1 MRAPLSW
8 LRDFIDISDVP
19 QSIAERLTML
29 GLEVE
34 GVEEINGDAVF
45 DISVTP
51 NRPDC
56 LSVTGIARE
65 ISLAYKKRFKSLK
78 IKRFTLKKKEDFK
91 VHIERKDLCGRYA
104 GRIIRGVRIGDSPE
118 WMKRRLDL
126 SGIRSINSIV
136 DITNYV
142 MLESGQPLHAFD
154 LRKLRGGMIRVD
166 VAHNVE
172 SIVTLDSVKRKL
184 REDTLLIWDGER
196 PIAIAGVM
204 GGIDSG
210 VDEKTED
217 IFLESAY
224 FDPVSVRRTSRALGL
239 KTESSYRFERRVDIE
254 GVMNALD
261 RATELILE
269 IAGGEITTTIDEYPG
284 VYKTGTIKLRKERIH
299 DITGCEFSER
309 EIMNILRLLGFNFV
323 KKGSTFH
330 VRTLSRRPDIKEEI
344 DLIEEIARVH
354 GYENIP
360 SVRPLAVIQSE
371 PLNKRRDF
379 IEKIKNGLIM
389 KGFSEAINYSFMD
402 IQELS
407 LLRIPDGDER
417 LNAVRIMNPLRKE
430 EEYLRTNLTIPLIR
444 NLITNLRH
452 KNHEIKLFECGKV
465 FFKRDNGLPEERT
478 FVGGVIYM
486 EDRPVLWRD
495 NLHIYYI
502 LRDVVDSIIN
512 LMRVKVNYERTKERF
527 LHPYQSADI
536 LHGDKKIG
544 FLGIISHE
552 VMMDFD
558 LKTSTRVGIFEIDI
572 DELFSL
578 SRYDITVKPLPRF
591 PSIERDLSIIIDE
604 EIPLNRVVD
613 IISDYPSDL
622 IESVSLF
629 DYYKGKNIP
638 EGKKSAGIRIVYRSA
653 ERTLREEEVHILH
666 SEIIKHLKSETSCEI
681 RS

>member
-1 MRAPLSW
+1 MRVPLSW
-8 LRDFIDISDVP
+8 LKDFIDISDSP
-19 QSIAERLTML
+19 QLIAERLTML

-34 GVEEINGDAVF
+34 SVEDTGGDTVF
-45 DISVTP
+45 DISITP

-65 ISLAYKKRFKSLK
+65 ISLAYRKKFKPLKLKRFYV
-78 IKRFTLKKKEDFK
+78 KRKEDFK

-104 GRIIRGVRIGDSPE
+104 GRIIRGVRTGDSPL
-118 WMKRRLDL
+118 WMKRRLEL
-126 SGIRSINSIV
+126 SGIRSINNIV

-154 LRKLRGGMIRVD
+154 LKKLRGGMIRVD
-166 VAHNVE
+166 VTRNAG
-172 SIVTLDSVKRKL
+172 SIVTLDSVKRELK
-184 REDTLLIWDGER
+184 DDMLLIWDSER
-196 PIAIAGVM
+196 PVAIAGVM
-204 GGIDSG
+204 GGMDSG

-224 FDPVSVRRTSRALGL
+224 FDPVSIRRTSRALGL
-239 KTESSYRFERRVDIE
+239 RTESSYRFERGIDIE
-254 GVMNALD
+254 GILSALD

-284 VYKTGTIKLRKERIH
+284 VYKTGTIRLRKKRIH
-299 DITGCEFSER
+299 EITGCEFSER
-309 EIMNILRLLGFNFV
+309 EIMSILRLLGFNFV
-323 KKGSTFH
+323 KKDSIFY

-344 DLIEEIARVH
+344 DLIEEIARVY
-354 GYENIP
+354 GYEKIP
-360 SVRPLAVIQSE
+360 SVRPFAVIQSE
-371 PLNKRRDF
+371 PLNKKRDL

-402 IQELS
+402 IHELS

-430 EEYLRTNLTIPLIR
+430 EEYLRTNLTLPLIR
-444 NLITNLRH
+444 NLATNLRR

-465 FFKRDNGLPEERT
+465 FFKRDNELPHERT
-478 FVGGVIYM
+478 FVGGIIYM

-502 LRDVVDSIIN
+502 LREVVDSIIN
-512 LMRVKVNYERTKERF
+512 LTRVKVKYERTKEPF
-527 LHPYQSADI
+527 LHPYQSADLI
-536 LHGDKKIG
+536 HGDKKIG
-544 FLGIISHE
+544 FLGVISHE

-558 LKTSTRVGIFEIDI
+558 LKTSTKAGIFEIDI

-578 SRYDITVKPLPRF
+578 SRYDVKLKPLPRF
-591 PSIERDLSIIIDE
+591 PSIERDLSIIIDDD
-604 EIPLNRVVD
+604 IPLNKVVD
-613 IISDYPSDL
+613 IVSNYPSDL

-653 ERTLREEEVHILH
+653 ERTLREEEVNTLH
-666 SEIIKHLKSETSCEI
+666 SEIVEHLRRETSCEI